1 MPFRAAFKRLL
12 APIFNFRTSR
22 EVPMA
27 KHGNQPKAW
36 TVHYSVRRLACGNG
50 GYNGGNDGGNDGG
63 NGGGND
69 NCRDDEKNCGEKGGD
84 NGRNDDDCV
93 KNGRVNYGR
102 DDDDGGDDGN
112 DTNDCKNCCGNNC
125 CVGDKRDAR
134 ASGGIIMVLPM
145 YHNGIHTV
153 LVSSRFTDRCLE
165 ERARVSLNFHNGT
178 ITYS

>member
-36 TVHYSVRRLACGNG
+36 TVHHSVRRLAC
-50 GYNGGNDGGNDGG
+50 G

-93 KNGRVNYGR
+93 KNGRVNY
-102 DDDDGGDDGN
+102 
-112 DTNDCKNCCGNNC
+112 TNDCKNCCGNNC

-153 LVSSRFTDRCLE
+153 LVSSRFTDRCSE